1 MESSS
6 TPPNRGKESP
16 WIVRP
21 RSPVAPRLRLFC
33 FPYAGGGPSA
43 FRRWTSHLPQ
53 DVECCLVQLPG
64 KESRVL
70 EPAFRRM
77 EGLVEAIH
85 AAIAPVLDR
94 PFAFFGHSMGGK
106 VSFELARKL
115 RREGGGRPVKL
126 FISATR
132 APRVPD
138 PDPPIGH
145 LPDDEFVAEI
155 QSRYDAIPK
164 DVLENPELL
173 ELVLPGL
180 RADFEVM
187 ETHETL
193 AEPPLESPIT
203 AVGGLED
210 HRVGEAGL
218 AGWADET
225 AGGFELRMFQGDHFY
240 IQSNEAEF
248 LPYFRSELEKL
259 LTSM

>member
-1 MESSS
+1 MAVAA
-6 TPPNRGKESP
+6 PNRGKENP

-21 RSPVAPRLRLFC
+21 RSSTAPRLRLFC

-43 FRRWTSHLPQ
+43 FRRWIAHFPQ

-70 EPAFRRM
+70 EPPVRRM
-77 EGLVEAIH
+77 EGLVDAIH
-85 AAIAPVLDR
+85 SAIEPLLDR

-115 RREGGGRPVKL
+115 RREGGPRPLKL

-132 APRVPD
+132 APSVPD
-138 PDPPIGH
+138 PDPPVGH
-145 LPDDEFVAEI
+145 LPDHDFVAEI
-155 QSRYDAIPK
+155 QVRYDAIPK

-187 ETHETL
+187 ETHVSSE
-193 AEPPLESPIT
+193 EPPLDVPIT
-203 AVGGLED
+203 CIGGRED
-210 HRVGEAGL
+210 HRVGDAGL
-218 AGWADET
+218 AAWAEET
-225 AGGFELRMFQGDHFY
+225 GADFELRMFQGDHFY
-240 IQSNEAEF
+240 IQGNEAEF
-248 LPYFRSELEKL
+248 LPYIRSELEKL
-259 LTSM
+259 LSSL